1 MQEGV
6 LLVAPSHHRVNT
18 KPELQF
24 VRGGMRLPIEWELYA
39 VRELVAKLEKELA
52 VKKPKLRRTPAA
64 SLLPQIR
71 L

>member
-1 MQEGV
+1 
-6 LLVAPSHHRVNT
+6 
-18 KPELQF
+18 
-24 VRGGMRLPIEWELYA
+24 MRLPIEWELYA

-52 VKKPKLRRTPAA
+52 AKKPKLRRTPAA

>member
-1 MQEGV
+1 
-6 LLVAPSHHRVNT
+6 
-18 KPELQF
+18 
-24 VRGGMRLPIEWELYA
+24 MRLPIEWELYA